1 MNGLMNKKKFLFI
14 DIRKSDEI
22 YSNRLENSDDY
33 GLYFFP
39 MNTIQFNREEII
51 EHLKYVDEIYL
62 VCRSANRSQYVKDR
76 YFSEYP
82 RIKVSEALQFSNLN
96 HGLNEVVI
104 GNQTLSLNVVGSNSF
119 NLYSIMRIIQL
130 MLGSLILGLGGYT
143 YMKIKNK
150 GVDTRPLIVLLL
162 FGLMAVINGLTSTC
176 TMSLLLQDYLN

>member
-1 MNGLMNKKKFLFI
+1 MNKKKYLFI
-14 DIRKSDEI
+14 DIRKSDEV
-22 YSNRLENSDDY
+22 YSNRLESSEDY
-33 GLYFFP
+33 GMYFFP

-82 RIKVSEALQFSNLN
+82 RIKVNEELQFSNLK
-96 HGLNEVVI
+96 HGLNEVML
-104 GNQTLSLNVVGSNSF
+104 NDELLHLNVVGSNSF

-143 YMKIKNK
+143 YIKIRKK
-150 GVDTRPLIVLLL
+150 GVETRPLIVLLL
-162 FGLMAVINGLTSTC
+162 FGLMALINGLTSTC

>member
-1 MNGLMNKKKFLFI
+1 MNKKKYLFI
-14 DIRKSDEI
+14 DIRKSDEV
-22 YSNRLENSDDY
+22 YSNRLESSEDY

-62 VCRSANRSQYVKDR
+62 VCRSASRSQYVKDR

-96 HGLNEVVI
+96 HGLNEVMLN
-104 GNQTLSLNVVGSNSF
+104 GELLHLNVVGSNSF

-143 YMKIKNK
+143 YIKIRKK
-150 GVDTRPLIVLLL
+150 GVETRPLIVLLL
-162 FGLMAVINGLTSTC
+162 FGLMALINGLTSTC